1 MACNLTEDL
10 TGAFDMVGPKG
21 STSTLFVENDAG
33 TAVIETA
40 RFNNADVPPDAN
52 HKVTITEKAQA
63 GINFLDIT
71 VNGVQDTDRVR
82 LKEDC
87 GDSNSRLL
95 KTFQGSE
102 PAQRFQI
109 NAT

>member
-10 TGAFDMVGPKG
+10 VGPFDILGPRG

-40 RFNNADVPPDAN
+40 SFNDADLQPDDDQ
-52 HKVTITEKAQA
+52 KITIVLVA
-63 GINFLDIT
+63 IPSLNILDIT
-71 VNGVQDTDRVR
+71 VNGVEDADQVR

-87 GDSNSRLL
+87 GDGGSRLL
-95 KTFQGSE
+95 KTFRGAE

-109 NAT
+109 HAT